1 LLLRQQQ
8 GKDVGFLGAYRLN
21 KRLQGERK
29 MSRVGNSNDPR
40 VQRTRQL
47 LLQAFMALVQE
58 KRNINSISVQDI
70 AMRATVN
77 RATFY
82 AHFEDK
88 YALVMDWSREKFQ
101 RSLARQLPLSS
112 TLQKETLHRLILAV
126 FDFLA
131 LSRRYYRPS
140 NRQFEPFYE
149 MAIQQELYNLLLRWL
164 QQVPSEL
171 PLPEET
177 IETTAQAISWAI
189 FGPAAQW
196 SRGDQNIS
204 KEVMAHRVLA
214 VVVAGLSPVVTV
226 T

>member
-1 LLLRQQQ
+1 
-8 GKDVGFLGAYRLN
+8 
-21 KRLQGERK
+21 
-29 MSRVGNSNDPR
+29 MSRVANSSDPR

-47 LLQAFMALVQE
+47 LLDAFMTLVQE
-58 KRNINSISVQDI
+58 KRNIHSISIQEI

-82 AHFEDK
+82 AHYEDK
-88 YALVMDWSREKFQ
+88 YALVADWSREKFQ
-101 RSLARQLPLSS
+101 RALVRQLPASS
-112 TLQKETLHRLILAV
+112 TLQRETLHRLILAV
-126 FDFLA
+126 FDFMA

-140 NRQFEPFYE
+140 NRQFEHLYE
-149 MAIQQELYNLLLRWL
+149 IAIQQELYKLLLGWL
-164 QQVPSEL
+164 KLTPSEI

-196 SRGDQNIS
+196 SRGDQSIS
-204 KEVMAHRVLA
+204 KEVMAHHVLTIA
-214 VVVAGLSPVVTV
+214 VAGLSSVVTV

>member
-1 LLLRQQQ
+1 
-8 GKDVGFLGAYRLN
+8 
-21 KRLQGERK
+21 
-29 MSRVGNSNDPR
+29 

-47 LLQAFMALVQE
+47 LLDAFMALIQE
-58 KRNINSISVQDI
+58 KRTIHSISIQEI

-88 YALVMDWSREKFQ
+88 YALMADWSREKFQ
-101 RSLARQLPLSS
+101 RGLVCQFPASS
-112 TLQKETLHRLILAV
+112 TLQRETLHRLILAV

-131 LSRRYYRPS
+131 LSHRYSRPS
-140 NRQFEPFYE
+140 NRQFEQVYE
-149 MAIQQELYNLLLRWL
+149 IAIQQELYVLLLRWFK
-164 QQVPSEL
+164 QTPSEML
-171 PLPEET
+171 RPVET
-177 IETTAQAISWAI
+177 IETTMQAISWAI

-204 KEVMAHRVLA
+204 KEVMAHHVLA

>member
-1 LLLRQQQ
+1 
-8 GKDVGFLGAYRLN
+8 
-21 KRLQGERK
+21 
-29 MSRVGNSNDPR
+29 MSRVGNSSDPR

-47 LLQAFMALVQE
+47 LLDAFMALIQE
-58 KRNINSISVQDI
+58 KHTIHSISIQEI

-88 YALVMDWSREKFQ
+88 YALVADWSREKFQ
-101 RSLARQLPLSS
+101 RELVHQVPASS
-112 TLQKETLHRLILAV
+112 TLQRETLHRLILAV
-126 FDFLA
+126 FDFMA
-131 LSRRYYRPS
+131 LSRRYSRPS
-140 NRQFEPFYE
+140 NRQFELLYE
-149 MAIQQELYNLLLRWL
+149 MVSQQELYDLLLRWL
-164 QQVPSEL
+164 QQVPSEI
-171 PLPEET
+171 PRSVET

-204 KEVMAHRVLA
+204 KEVMAHHVLA
-214 VVVAGLSPVVTV
+214 VVVAGLSPIVTV